1 MAEDARVRK
10 TKQKLSAALV
20 ALLQEKAFSDVTP
33 AQICEKAGINRS
45 TFYRNYKNILQL
57 KTEMENKILAG
68 IQWSSLP
75 TDSFSA
81 KEKIEAQLGYLKENK
96 DLFMAL
102 SATASRESI
111 FDKVRERAIEVAKES
126 IDQVPD
132 APGEEEYNNLCVFYI
147 SAVVGCRRGM
157 VYGRHGAEHRV
168 FGFLL
173 GSLAQ
178 RCSGS
183 DRLLIYDLEKHRAIC
198 PVFFCEKSSLYETLC
213 PAFLRRSGGLRGLK
227 SV

>member
-20 ALLQEKAFSDVTP
+20 ALLQEKAFSDITP

-81 KEKIEAQLGYLKENK
+81 KEK
-96 DLFMAL
+96 
-102 SATASRESI
+102 SI

-147 SAVVGCRRGM
+147 SAVVGVVEEWFMGGM
-157 VYGRHGAEHRV
+157 VQSTE
-168 FGFLL
+168 
-173 GSLAQ
+173 SLA
-178 RCSGS
+178 SFLAPWLS
-183 DRLLIYDLEKHRAIC
+183 DAADRIGY
-198 PVFFCEKSSLYETLC
+198 
-213 PAFLRRSGGLRGLK
+213 
-227 SV
+227 

>member
-1 MAEDARVRK
+1 MTEDARVRK

-20 ALLQEKAFSDVTP
+20 ALLQEKAFSDITP

-57 KTEMENKILAG
+57 KTEMETKILAG

-102 SATASRESI
+102 SATAFRESI

-132 APGEEEYNNLCVFYI
+132 APGEEE
-147 SAVVGCRRGM
+147 
-157 VYGRHGAEHRV
+157 
-168 FGFLL
+168 
-173 GSLAQ
+173 
-178 RCSGS
+178 
-183 DRLLIYDLEKHRAIC
+183 
-198 PVFFCEKSSLYETLC
+198 
-213 PAFLRRSGGLRGLK
+213 
-227 SV
+227 

>member
-20 ALLQEKAFSDVTP
+20 GLLQEKAFSDITP

-45 TFYRNYKNILQL
+45 TFYRNYRNISQL

-81 KEKIEAQLGYLKENK
+81 KEKIEAQLGSLKENK

-102 SATASRESI
+102 SATAFRESI

-132 APGEEEYNNLCVFYI
+132 APDEEEYNNLCAFYI
-147 SAVVGCRRGM
+147 SAVGGVVEEWFMGGM
-157 VYGRHGAEHRV
+157 VQSTE
-168 FGFLL
+168 
-173 GSLAQ
+173 SLA
-178 RCSGS
+178 SFLAPWLS
-183 DRLLIYDLEKHRAIC
+183 DAADRIGY
-198 PVFFCEKSSLYETLC
+198 
-213 PAFLRRSGGLRGLK
+213 
-227 SV
+227 

>member
-20 ALLQEKAFSDVTP
+20 ALLQEKAFSDITP

-96 DLFMAL
+96 DYLWHFPQRL
-102 SATASRESI
+102 SG
-111 FDKVRERAIEVAKES
+111 KVSLIR
-126 IDQVPD
+126 
-132 APGEEEYNNLCVFYI
+132 
-147 SAVVGCRRGM
+147 
-157 VYGRHGAEHRV
+157 YGNEPLR
-168 FGFLL
+168 LQK
-173 GSLAQ
+173 SL
-178 RCSGS
+178 
-183 DRLLIYDLEKHRAIC
+183 
-198 PVFFCEKSSLYETLC
+198 
-213 PAFLRRSGGLRGLK
+213 
-227 SV
+227 